1 MSNDYLNQVKKLV
14 EIYGIEDVARRLEVT
29 GRAIGYWLDERS
41 PKTPG
46 PATRRKISELF
57 RTHDAGTTVQEPEA
71 EYGSTAQ
78 ELLAL
83 YRERIAELKEDKEW
97 LKRTIDSNLMGL
109 IFGQKS
115 VLAHVATIL
124 EKDNEREAAGNKK
137 KLEQLKDDTDKR
149 IGEKF
154 QIAART
160 DSVRT

>member
-1 MSNDYLNQVKKLV
+1 MFKSIPDILEALQEKRLPVSKLSK
-14 EIYGIEDVARRLEVT
+14 ETGIPAARIYKWKDRNSKITAEDAATLENWA
-29 GRAIGYWLDERS
+29 GKLDNS
-41 PKTPG
+41 PKGEVSESDLT
-46 PATRRKISELF
+46 ATAK
-57 RTHDAGTTVQEPEA
+57 
-71 EYGSTAQ
+71 

>member
-1 MSNDYLNQVKKLV
+1 MKIRGIKVPALSIQTGIPRDRIYAWYRDGSNPKV
-14 EIYGIEDVARRLEVT
+14 EDQAALENWIT
-29 GRAIGYWLDERS
+29 GKTSTKNEGDKMEIGESDL
-41 PKTPG
+41 T
-46 PATRRKISELF
+46 ATAK
-57 RTHDAGTTVQEPEA
+57 
-71 EYGSTAQ
+71 

-160 DSVRT
+160 DSVGT